1 MTHYD
6 EAPYDAAFK
15 FRLFRAAELRA
26 SNNTTYQARRM
37 KLIPSLL
44 AVLAIGCTTSALSQQ
59 MVSTP
64 AEHFESPEPT
74 VESTPETKPL
84 PTEAEKPAAPPVS
97 APKREISA
105 APPATTRKATPE
117 LKPAQKAEPAAPRSH
132 GKMSAEASL
141 KQMENDWEAAIV
153 AHDIALVEGLVASD
167 FSGINSNGKFVNK
180 SALIGEL
187 KDDKDTYKSAKNE
200 KLNVHFYGPSTAVVT
215 GSVRSKGTT
224 KGGQSFDRTYRYT
237 DTWVQRNEK
246 WECVASQDFLL
257 GAK

>member
-1 MTHYD
+1 
-6 EAPYDAAFK
+6 
-15 FRLFRAAELRA
+15 
-26 SNNTTYQARRM
+26 M

-44 AVLAIGCTTSALSQQ
+44 AALAIGCTTSALSQQ

-64 AEHFESPEPT
+64 AEHLEPPEPT
-74 VESTPETKPL
+74 VESTPETKPWS
-84 PTEAEKPAAPPVS
+84 TETEKPAASV
-97 APKREISA
+97 ARTPKRETSA
-105 APPATTRKATPE
+105 APPAATRKAMPE
-117 LKPAQKAEPAAPRSH
+117 SKPAQKAEPAAPKSQ
-132 GKMSAEASL
+132 GKRSAEASL

-153 AHDIALVEGLVASD
+153 AHDIAVVEGLVASD
-167 FSGINSNGKFVNK
+167 FAGINSNGKFVNK

-200 KLNVHFYGPSTAVVT
+200 KLNVHFYGPTTAVVT